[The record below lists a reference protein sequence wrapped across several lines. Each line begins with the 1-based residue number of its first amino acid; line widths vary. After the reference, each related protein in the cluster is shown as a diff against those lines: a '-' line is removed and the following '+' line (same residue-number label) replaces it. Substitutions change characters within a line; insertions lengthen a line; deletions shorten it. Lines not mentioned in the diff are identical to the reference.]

1 MEASMEDK
9 QQIISWFAELLFK
22 LKLMEAQVSVM
33 EVMDMTDFGIAE
45 LKSIA
50 NNFIITGQSIEQE
63 INEKMMEAL

>member
-1 MEASMEDK
+1 MEDK
-9 QQIISWFAELLFK
+9 QQMISWFGELLFK

>member
-1 MEASMEDK
+1 MEDK